1 MGVEPQEFQCPTPGR
16 PAQAAPDPAGSDPS
30 LVRVGAGDRIS
41 GACRASIDND
51 ASPKGERTAAGDPG
65 RNWVAT
71 PLSLFGRAREILR
84 RLKVSAPLRWSG
96 IAGALAVSF
105 GLGFACAAIF
115 TSGPGVSLAALD
127 HRDAAMPA
135 VPVALNCEKRP
146 VRPRRRLARAS
157 GEPTKPKLPQTAAR
171 ASAQAQHAEPQ
182 SVIMQ
187 GMERISS
194 QGERPAVDS
203 NSPPPL
209 SPFPETKP
217 ATIAGWSVRE
227 VNGETAV
234 LAGPDRVF
242 TVRTGDSVPGV
253 GRIDSIVR
261 WGNRWIV
268 ATAKGLISTE

>member
-1 MGVEPQEFQCPTPGR
+1 MGTEPQEFQCPTPGR
-16 PAQAAPDPAGSDPS
+16 LAAQAAPDPAGGDPS
-30 LVRVGAGDRIS
+30 LVHVGAGDRID
-41 GACRASIDND
+41 GAGTASMDND
-51 ASPKGERTAAGDPG
+51 PGPAGELTAGPDPG

-71 PLSLFGRAREILR
+71 GPSLFSRVRDILR
-84 RLKVSAPLRWSG
+84 KLRVSAPLRWSA

-115 TSGPGVSLAALD
+115 TSSPDVNLAA
-127 HRDAAMPA
+127 RDQVAAMPA
-135 VPVALNCEKRP
+135 VPVALTCEKRP
-146 VRPRRRLARAS
+146 VRPRRRLARAP
-157 GEPTKPKLPQTAAR
+157 GAKLPQTSAR
-171 ASAQAQHAEPQ
+171 ASAQAQHGEPQ
-182 SVIMQ
+182 SIIMQ

-194 QGERPAVDS
+194 QGERAASADS
-203 NSPPPL
+203 KPPPPL
-209 SPFPETKP
+209 APVPETRP

-234 LAGPDRVF
+234 LAGPDHVF
-242 TVRTGDSVPGV
+242 TVRTGDQVPGV